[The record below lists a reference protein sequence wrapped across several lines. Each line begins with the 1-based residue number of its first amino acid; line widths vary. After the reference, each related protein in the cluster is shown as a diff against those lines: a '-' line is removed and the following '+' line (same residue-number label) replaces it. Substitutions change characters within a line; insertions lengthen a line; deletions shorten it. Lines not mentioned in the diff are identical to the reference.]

1 MSSVPLTSTFTLRP
15 GQAEDQ
21 PVIRALVRQE
31 WLDPTSLDWRN
42 FLVAEDARGRVL
54 GIGQVKPLPGVR
66 ELGSL
71 VVVPEYR
78 AQGVGAALIHALL
91 AREQGPLY
99 LLCGDH
105 RVPYYRKFGFH
116 IIGWRDAPWPIRAKL
131 LLPLAFRLFGVRVV
145 AMRRLPA
152 VV

>member
-1 MSSVPLTSTFTLRP
+1 MSLPSTYHLRP
-15 GQAEDQ
+15 ARAQDQ
-21 PVIRALVRQE
+21 PTIRALVRQE

-42 FLVAEDARGRVL
+42 FLVAEGEGGRVI
-54 GIGQVKPLPGVR
+54 GIGQVKPLPGAR

-78 AQGVGAALIHALL
+78 EQGVGAALIHALM
-91 AREQGPLY
+91 AGEKGPLY

-105 RVPYYRKFGFH
+105 RVPYYQKFGFQV
-116 IIGWRDAPWPIRAKL
+116 IGWRDAPWPIRAKL